1 MWFHTNKQKRNPKDN
16 TLVCSRL
23 QASPRPDI
31 MWLKDNVPVTK
42 RVTIS
47 NSDGSSQL
55 LIPSSE
61 RSDSG
66 IYSILVKNL
75 AGQETFSTE
84 VRVTGKTKI
93 KIYVSLLPWTKM
105 C

>member
-1 MWFHTNKQKRNPKDN
+1 
-16 TLVCSRL
+16 
-23 QASPRPDI
+23 

-66 IYSILVKNL
+66 IYSIVVKNL
-75 AGQETFSTE
+75 VGQETFSTE
-84 VRVTGKTKI
+84 VRVTGKTK
-93 KIYVSLLPWTKM
+93 KCFRMCVSAVLGHNQSYNYLDM
-105 C
+105 F

>member
-1 MWFHTNKQKRNPKDN
+1 MSVRQG
-16 TLVCSRL
+16 
-23 QASPRPDI
+23 SPQPDI
-31 MWLKDNVPVTK
+31 SWLRDNMPVSK

-84 VRVTGKTKI
+84 VRVTGKPKQSFFFLQ
-93 KIYVSLLPWTKM
+93 K
-105 C
+105 

>member
-1 MWFHTNKQKRNPKDN
+1 
-16 TLVCSRL
+16 
-23 QASPRPDI
+23 
-31 MWLKDNVPVTK
+31 MWLKDNGPVTK
-42 RVTIS
+42 RITVS

-75 AGQETFSTE
+75 VGQETFSTE
-84 VRVTGKTKI
+84 VRVTGKATPLKSFLSFCYI
-93 KIYVSLLPWTKM
+93 TVQAAISQ
-105 C
+105 

>member
-1 MWFHTNKQKRNPKDN
+1 
-16 TLVCSRL
+16 
-23 QASPRPDI
+23 
-31 MWLKDNVPVTK
+31 MWLKDNVPVAK

-66 IYSILVKNL
+66 IYSIVVKNL
-75 AGQETFSTE
+75 VGQETFSTE
-84 VRVTGKTKI
+84 VRVTGKTKNASDC
-93 KIYVSLLPWTKM
+93 V
-105 C
+105 

>member
-1 MWFHTNKQKRNPKDN
+1 
-16 TLVCSRL
+16 
-23 QASPRPDI
+23 
-31 MWLKDNVPVTK
+31 MWLKDNGPVTK
-42 RVTIS
+42 RITVS

-75 AGQETFSTE
+75 VGQETFSTE
-84 VRVTGKTKI
+84 VRVTGKAT
-93 KIYVSLLPWTKM
+93 L
-105 C
+105 

>member
-1 MWFHTNKQKRNPKDN
+1 M
-16 TLVCSRL
+16 
-23 QASPRPDI
+23 
-31 MWLKDNVPVTK
+31 TK

-55 LIPSSE
+55 LIPCSE

-75 AGQETFSTE
+75 VGQETFSTE
-84 VRVTGKTKI
+84 VRVTGKTRLQEMSIFFCLIVVKAVQ
-93 KIYVSLLPWTKM
+93 KPVKL
-105 C
+105 

>member
-1 MWFHTNKQKRNPKDN
+1 
-16 TLVCSRL
+16 
-23 QASPRPDI
+23 

-66 IYSILVKNL
+66 IYSIVVKNL
-75 AGQETFSTE
+75 VGQETFSTE
-84 VRVTGKTKI
+84 VRVTGKK
-93 KIYVSLLPWTKM
+93 KKNLYKGSVFF
-105 C
+105 

>member
-1 MWFHTNKQKRNPKDN
+1 MW
-16 TLVCSRL
+16 
-23 QASPRPDI
+23 
-31 MWLKDNVPVTK
+31 MKDNVPVTK

-66 IYSILVKNL
+66 IYSIVVKNL
-75 AGQETFSTE
+75 VGQETFSTE
-84 VRVTGKTKI
+84 VRVTGKNNLYKGSVFFCKVI
-93 KIYVSLLPWTKM
+93 VKVAVIQANFYFR
-105 C
+105 

>member
-1 MWFHTNKQKRNPKDN
+1 M
-16 TLVCSRL
+16 
-23 QASPRPDI
+23 
-31 MWLKDNVPVTK
+31 PVTK

-75 AGQETFSTE
+75 AGQETLSTE
-84 VRVTGKTKI
+84 VRVTGKTQTKTHQLNQFQF
-93 KIYVSLLPWTKM
+93 IY
-105 C
+105 

>member
-1 MWFHTNKQKRNPKDN
+1 
-16 TLVCSRL
+16 
-23 QASPRPDI
+23 

-66 IYSILVKNL
+66 IYSIVVKNL
-75 AGQETFSTE
+75 VGQETFSTE
-84 VRVTGKTKI
+84 VRVTGKTNNASECAAVLCWATVI
-93 KIYVSLLPWTKM
+93 VTVT
-105 C
+105 

>member
-1 MWFHTNKQKRNPKDN
+1 
-16 TLVCSRL
+16 
-23 QASPRPDI
+23 

-66 IYSILVKNL
+66 IYSIVVKNL
-75 AGQETFSTE
+75 VGQETFSTE
-84 VRVTGKTKI
+84 VRVTGKNNLYKGPVFFRKVTVEVATI
-93 KIYVSLLPWTKM
+93 QANFYFR
-105 C
+105 

>member
-1 MWFHTNKQKRNPKDN
+1 
-16 TLVCSRL
+16 
-23 QASPRPDI
+23 

-47 NSDGSSQL
+47 NSDSSSQL

-66 IYSILVKNL
+66 VYSIFLKNL
-75 AGQETFSTE
+75 AGQETLSLE
-84 VRVTGKTKI
+84 VRVTGERSVRKCSASLCIMVKAVFE
-93 KIYVSLLPWTKM
+93 KLNWVSR
-105 C
+105 

>member
-1 MWFHTNKQKRNPKDN
+1 MVSQNETGEAIKENVEDIPFFK
-16 TLVCSRL
+16 
-23 QASPRPDI
+23 QASPRPAI
-31 MWLKDNVPVTK
+31 IWLKDNVPVTK
-42 RVTIS
+42 RITIS

-75 AGQETFSTE
+75 VGQETLSAE
-84 VRVTGKTKI
+84 VRVTGKI
-93 KIYVSLLPWTKM
+93 KL
-105 C
+105 

>member
-1 MWFHTNKQKRNPKDN
+1 
-16 TLVCSRL
+16 
-23 QASPRPDI
+23 

-66 IYSILVKNL
+66 IYSILVKNF

-84 VRVTGKTKI
+84 VRVTGKTKSQDVFPPAACVHGSAG
-93 KIYVSLLPWTKM
+93 KTDHAYR
-105 C
+105 

>member
-1 MWFHTNKQKRNPKDN
+1 MLN
-16 TLVCSRL
+16 TLLVFLL

-66 IYSILVKNL
+66 VYSILVKNL

-84 VRVTGKTKI
+84 VRVTGKTNI
-93 KIYVSLLPWTKM
+93 PENGYFLHIFALISHLN
-105 C
+105 CDFR